1 MKLADYVIN
10 FFASKGIDKMFVVY
24 GAANAPLVD
33 AFKRI
38 KKTKYIATIHE
49 QAGGFAAEGYAKTKK
64 VPGIAIATSGPGG
77 MNLVTPIGNCYYDS
91 VPAIFITGQVN
102 SKFMRKSREIRQV
115 GFQETDIVDIVK
127 PITKY
132 STIIKNPLE
141 IKSKLELAWHYAN
154 EGRKGPVLIDIPFN
168 IQGFNLQLN
177 KLKSHKI
184 IKNKTNFKI
193 EDKIKKLIKD
203 LNKFDRPCLLIGGG
217 IKSAN
222 ANKELLSLGRTLKI
236 PMFPTWNA
244 LDVVSSDYKYYAGR
258 IGTYGGAGRNFG
270 IQNSNLLISIGSRI
284 SGRITGGNV
293 PSFAREAKKYCIDI
307 DKPALNKKHQQVKID
322 ENIYCDAKFFIS
334 KLNNY
339 LKKINYKTNKKK
351 NEWLSKCM
359 HWKNQYDPVLKKYY
373 NTKSFVHPY
382 VFIRKLSKKLKKND
396 ILVAD
401 CGGNIV
407 TCNHAF
413 ETKQGQ
419 LYFSNNGN
427 SPMGFSFSGAIGSY
441 LANPKGQVY
450 CVIGDGGMNM
460 NIQELQT
467 IKIYNIK
474 IKVIILNNKI
484 LGITKAF
491 QKTNYQ
497 GKTEAVGP
505 RGYSPPDYIKICK
518 AYGIKTISLK
528 NYNEIDDKINK
539 FLKFDGPM
547 ILDVN
552 CKNFYTY
559 EPRIFGWDTPIEDMY
574 PYLNRKEF
582 KSNLF
587 IKPMPNWKNPRKPKF
602 K

>member
-10 FFASKGIDKMFVVY
+10 FFASKGIDRMFIVY

-38 KKTKYIATIHE
+38 KTTKYIATIHE

-64 VPGIAIATSGPGG
+64 KPGIAIATSGPGG

-115 GFQETDIVDIVK
+115 GFQETDIIDIVK

-132 STIIKNPLE
+132 STIIKDPLDV
-141 IKSKLELAWHYAN
+141 KLKLEQAWYHAN

-168 IQGFNLQLN
+168 IQGVDIKIN
-177 KLKSHKI
+177 KLKS
-184 IKNKTNFKI
+184 FKVR
-193 EDKIKKLIKD
+193 ETKKKFKVEEEIKKLIKD
-203 LNKFDRPCLLIGGG
+203 LNKFSRPSLLIGGG

-222 ANKELLSLGRTLKI
+222 ATKDLLKLGNILKI

-244 LDVVSSDYKYYAGR
+244 LDTVSSDYKYYAGR

-270 IQNSNLLISIGSRI
+270 IQNSNLVICLGSRI

-307 DKPALNKKHQQVKID
+307 DKPSLNKKYQQVKID
-322 ENIYCDAKFFIS
+322 VNIHSDAKIFIK
-334 KLNNY
+334 KLIKQ
-339 LKKINYKTNKKK
+339 LKKENFKSDNIKADWLRKCLNWKTK
-351 NEWLSKCM
+351 
-359 HWKNQYDPVLKKYY
+359 YDPVLKKYY
-373 NTKSFVHPY
+373 NTKSFIHPY
-382 VFIRKLSKKLKKND
+382 VFIRKFSQKLKRKD

-413 ETKQGQ
+413 ETQQGQ

-441 LANPKGQVY
+441 FAKPKGQVF

-491 QKTNYQ
+491 QKTNYS

-518 AYGIKTISLK
+518 AYGIKTMSIKNQSEIDNK
-528 NYNEIDDKINK
+528 IEKFINYNDT
-539 FLKFDGPM
+539 LV
-547 ILDVN
+547 LDVN
-552 CKNFYTY
+552 CKNFHKY

-582 KSNLF
+582 KKNLL
-587 IKPMPNWKNPRKPKF
+587 IKPMPNWLNPRKPKF

>member
-1 MKLADYVIN
+1 
-10 FFASKGIDKMFVVY
+10 
-24 GAANAPLVD
+24 
-33 AFKRI
+33 
-38 KKTKYIATIHE
+38 
-49 QAGGFAAEGYAKTKK
+49 
-64 VPGIAIATSGPGG
+64 
-77 MNLVTPIGNCYYDS
+77 
-91 VPAIFITGQVN
+91 
-102 SKFMRKSREIRQV
+102 
-115 GFQETDIVDIVK
+115 
-127 PITKY
+127 
-132 STIIKNPLE
+132 
-141 IKSKLELAWHYAN
+141 
-154 EGRKGPVLIDIPFN
+154 
-168 IQGFNLQLN
+168 
-177 KLKSHKI
+177 
-184 IKNKTNFKI
+184 
-193 EDKIKKLIKD
+193 
-203 LNKFDRPCLLIGGG
+203 
-217 IKSAN
+217 
-222 ANKELLSLGRTLKI
+222 
-236 PMFPTWNA
+236 
-244 LDVVSSDYKYYAGR
+244 
-258 IGTYGGAGRNFG
+258 
-270 IQNSNLLISIGSRI
+270 
-284 SGRITGGNV
+284 
-293 PSFAREAKKYCIDI
+293 
-307 DKPALNKKHQQVKID
+307 
-322 ENIYCDAKFFIS
+322 
-334 KLNNY
+334 
-339 LKKINYKTNKKK
+339 
-351 NEWLSKCM
+351 M